1 MRAGADVGAPASD
14 FRVSVGGEH
23 DAHRDGHLPR
33 VPHARRH
40 APADELA
47 ALAHGARLAAA
58 PLPAEGLR
66 ALLVTLAQL
75 LAAVGLA
82 GVLVTVRIAAQAQLQ
97 RIELE
102 RDRKL
107 VHRAFERKRAGR
119 RARAA
124 HIAGGREVEL
134 GELVYVFRVGAFVE
148 EAGPAG
154 LLPVKI
160 LVLRGHRN
168 SVVGDGLERAG
179 GRGAELDALE

>member
-1 MRAGADVGAPASD
+1 
-14 FRVSVGGEH
+14 
-23 DAHRDGHLPR
+23 
-33 VPHARRH
+33 RH

-75 LAAVGLA
+75 LAAVGLV
-82 GVLVTVRIAAQAQLQ
+82 GVLVAVRIAAQAQLQ

-119 RARAA
+119 GARAV
-124 HIAGGREVEL
+124 HTEGGGRAEFGDFVFL
-134 GELVYVFRVGAFVE
+134 FRVGDFVGG
-148 EAGPAG
+148 AAPAG

-160 LVLRGHRN
+160 LVLRGHRD
-168 SVVGDGLERAG
+168 SVVGDGL
-179 GRGAELDALE
+179 